1 MKFQILSAAALLLA
15 CTGFAQTAEQTG
27 SENSA
32 SAKQEWLQTFTA
44 VEINAPLDIVFIRI
58 PANEAPKIIYDTK
71 GSYTTKFRFDI
82 KNRVLRINEKVDS
95 RRPEST
101 KVTVYYNTLE
111 SLSIIDAT
119 TTFREPITA
128 KLFNLTLGSRASL
141 TATVDIQDLNM
152 TLTGNSS
159 AKLDGS
165 ARYLTLDV
173 SNGEVDAIN
182 LSVVSARINA
192 AAGGSVTI
200 NVTERLEATTSTN
213 GTIYY
218 KKEPSIVRS
227 NVRFMGGNISQAK

>member
-1 MKFQILSAAALLLA
+1 MKFQISSAAALLLV
-15 CTGFAQTAEQTG
+15 CTGFAQTAEQTVP
-27 SENSA
+27 EDSA

-44 VEINAPLDIVFIRI
+44 VEINAPFDIVFIRI

-119 TTFREPITA
+119 ATFREPITTE
-128 KLFNLTLGSRASL
+128 LFNLTLGSRASL
-141 TATVDIQDLNM
+141 TATVDIQDLDM
-152 TLTGNSS
+152 TLTGKSTVH
-159 AKLDGS
+159 LDGS

-182 LSVVSARINA
+182 LSTVSARINA

-200 NVTERLEATTSTN
+200 DTTERLEATTSTN

-218 KKEPSIVRS
+218 KKEPPIMRS
-227 NVRFMGGNISQAK
+227 SVRFMGGNIAQAK